1 MIANDLRREAESE
14 NVNLPTETK
23 ADWGLKYEW
32 IEFIIW
38 NIHKLFQY
46 RMHVCSSVGLD
57 KLQWDFGGIAGS
69 WLEVLNKCAGK
80 LRLEGNLWAIK
91 IGLNEYWLGRA
102 LQTFE

>member
-1 MIANDLRREAESE
+1 MIWAESE
-14 NVNLPTETK
+14 NANLPTETE
-23 ADWGLKYEW
+23 ADWELKYEW
-32 IEFIIW
+32 TEFIIW

-46 RMHVCSSVGLD
+46 AMRVCSSVGLE
-57 KLQWDFGGIAGS
+57 KLLWDFGGIAGS

-91 IGLNEYWLGRA
+91 IGLNEYWLERA